1 MSGSEGGGGP
11 NPRIPSGLSLEQAR
25 ELRRGNA
32 IHQLQQNY
40 QALSQEVTN
49 MSTELREVLAH
60 LRGGPGGG
68 LGRTPRG
75 VSPSSHSSSSHEEL
89 RQEGKEG

>member
-40 QALSQEVTN
+40 KALSQEVTN
-49 MSTELREVLAH
+49 MSTELIEVLPH
-60 LRGGPGGG
+60 LRGDPGGG

-75 VSPSSHSSSSHEEL
+75 FHLLPILLHLMRSYG
-89 RQEGKEG
+89 QEGKED